1 MAKKQK
7 ILFVIHELKLGGAE
21 RVIVSLMNHI
31 SREKYNIHLIV
42 FKDIGELF
50 NEVRKDITIHNL
62 KASSVKKGTLSLI
75 KQIHYIQPD
84 IVFSGIGFLNGMLS
98 FFIPLLNLLSRRKIY
113 WIARETS
120 IVSLRREKYPRL
132 IPWLYRNSYKNFDRI
147 VCQSE
152 YMREDLLKVYSIPS
166 HKVTIINNPVDTD
179 RVMQRALEPLAY
191 NFSKDKTNIV
201 AVGSLRE
208 VKRFDLLLEAF
219 ALLGDDY
226 TLTIVGKGKEILALK
241 AYSIRL
247 GISGAVNFVGQ
258 QSNPYGYM
266 QKADILVLTS
276 EFEGFP
282 NVLLEANSCGTPV
295 IAFDCPG
302 GTRDIVKEGLNGIL
316 VPCKDTKALAQVIKS
331 YKNFNFDAEAIR
343 SYISSHYGLSEIIK
357 QYEKLF
363 DREEG
368 IVFLINSLAKGGAER
383 AMITMTQKLLDQENR
398 VRLISLNSND
408 RYHIPEGLE
417 MIYLS
422 KMDDSEPG
430 YKRLLAIPYYAWK
443 LRSYSRREGI
453 TLIQS
458 HLFRANYVNILSQ
471 MLGAKHRVQ
480 VANRSIASRFVNGGL
495 NGKINLWLMRY
506 LYPKAELVISISKK
520 MADDLQQLFGF
531 TNPQK
536 VIYNPYDIKRIKE
549 LSNHEVI
556 EFAFDPNKY
565 YLISVG
571 RLIPLKRYEDSFEV
585 LRELPDNI
593 ELIILGD
600 GLDRER
606 LTALRSKLGLDNRV
620 HLLGEVLN
628 PYKFIKRADLFIS
641 TSSVEGFPNV
651 LIESMLCKTAI
662 ISTDCISGPRE
673 ILAPK
678 TDINFQLKEGIE
690 EAEYGILFPVGDC
703 KALKEA
709 INLLYHDAHRCELYV
724 RCANKRAYDFSVD
737 SIVEEYKEVMSIKK

>member
-1 MAKKQK
+1 MTKKQK
-7 ILFVIHELKLGGAE
+7 IVFVIHELKLGGAE

-31 SREKYNIHLIV
+31 SREKYTIHLIV

-50 NEVRKDITIHNL
+50 DEVRKDVTIHSL
-62 KASSVKKGTLSLI
+62 KSSSVKKGILSLI
-75 KQIHYIQPD
+75 GKIYHIQPD
-84 IVFSGIGFLNGMLS
+84 IVFSGIGFLNAMLS
-98 FFIPLLNLLSRRKIY
+98 FFIPLLNLISRSKIY

-120 IVSLRREKYPRL
+120 IVSLRKEKYPNL

-147 VCQSE
+147 ICQSE
-152 YMREDLLKVYSIPS
+152 YMREDLLKNYDIPS
-166 HKVTIINNPVDTD
+166 HKVTVINNPVDTD
-179 RVMQRALEPLAY
+179 KIKQRALEPLAY
-191 NFSKDKTNIV
+191 SFPKNKINIV
-201 AVGSLRE
+201 AVGSLRY

-219 ALLGDDY
+219 ALLGDGY
-226 TLTIVGKGKEILALK
+226 TLTIVGKGEEILTLK
-241 AYSIRL
+241 AQSIRL
-247 GISGAVNFVGQ
+247 GIDGAVNFVGQ

-266 QKADILVLTS
+266 KRADVLVLTS

-302 GTRDIVKEGLNGIL
+302 GTRDIIKEGLNGIL
-316 VPCKDTKALAQVIKS
+316 VPCKDIKALAQAIKS
-331 YKNFNFDAEAIR
+331 YKKFNFDTEAIC

-357 QYEKLF
+357 KYEKLF

-383 AMITMTQKLLDQENR
+383 AMVTMTQKLLDQGNR
-398 VRLISLNSND
+398 VRLISLNINN
-408 RYHIPEGLE
+408 RYPIPKGLE

-443 LRSYSRREGI
+443 LRNYSRREGI

-458 HLFRANYVNILSQ
+458 HLFRANYVNLLSQ

-480 VANRSIASRFVNGGL
+480 VVNRSIASRFVNEGL
-495 NGKINLWLMRY
+495 NGKINLYLMRY
-506 LYPKAELVISISKK
+506 LYPKAELIISISKK

-549 LSNHEVI
+549 LSGHEVT
-556 EFAFDPNKY
+556 EFRFDPSKY

-571 RLIPLKRYEDSFEV
+571 RLIPLKRYEDTFEV

-593 ELIILGD
+593 ELIVLGD
-600 GLDRER
+600 GLDKKR
-606 LTALRSKLGLDNRV
+606 LIALRSKLGLNNRI

-628 PYKFIKRADLFIS
+628 PYKFIKRADLFVS
-641 TSSVEGFPNV
+641 TSFVEGFPNV
-651 LIESMLCKTAI
+651 LIESMLCKTAV

-690 EAEYGILFPVGDC
+690 EAEYGILFPVGDR

-709 INLLYHDAHRCELYV
+709 INLLYHDARKCELYV
-724 RCANKRAYDFSVD
+724 RCANKRAHDFSVE
-737 SIVEEYKEVMSIKK
+737 SIVKEYKEVMSIKK